1 MPSSRIGARYFNTRS
16 IFLNPFIHNSLSF
29 SLSSTFT
36 LVFEFVES
44 SSSNLFQRT
53 FIFGTS
59 LRKRQREIDPET
71 FSWPIQSSAVKR
83 RFDVSAIL
91 SYRRPARKAS
101 LLLFSIINLEARAKA
116 RSNISRWFGAAS
128 KCAPGQ
134 ANGNRF
140 RGSFRRRK
148 SKQTRLNL
156 AGKAGG
162 ANKKRRT
169 ADDSSYALS
178 LPPNRVFV
186 SICSR
191 VHLSSIT
198 TPPLFSLFS
207 SNNTSG
213 RNNGLSGFGKGR
225 DAAAGIVPP
234 FYQRNY
240 FYAPLS
246 NPPHR
251 THFNISR
258 WPGPS
263 SPIPLLSSFPR
274 PYSISKITKQFL
286 PDTRNFKPRRITCF
300 HSSQTFWFADPARAV
315 LLLPSPL
322 FLCNAIV
329 LVRPATR
336 GREILF
342 RDISTTSRAFDVTG
356 DACRPF
362 VKRSNAL
369 LAP

>member
-1 MPSSRIGARYFNTRS
+1 M
-16 IFLNPFIHNSLSF
+16 
-29 SLSSTFT
+29 
-36 LVFEFVES
+36 
-44 SSSNLFQRT
+44 
-53 FIFGTS
+53 
-59 LRKRQREIDPET
+59 
-71 FSWPIQSSAVKR
+71 KR

-300 HSSQTFWFADPARAV
+300 HSSQLLVRRPGPCRAS
-315 LLLPSPL
+315 PSSL